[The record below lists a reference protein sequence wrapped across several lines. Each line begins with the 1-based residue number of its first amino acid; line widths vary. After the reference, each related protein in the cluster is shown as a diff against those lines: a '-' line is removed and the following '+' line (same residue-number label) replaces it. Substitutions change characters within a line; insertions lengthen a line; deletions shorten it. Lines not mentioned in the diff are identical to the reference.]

1 MPCLHAGAQE
11 SMEPD
16 AETPGTASTATAGS
30 FRSETVSEPPMVRGT
45 GWFFTPQWS
54 PRSKNRAGRF
64 GDGLRSEQVEAWL
77 DDHSDFTRDYFLR
90 RTSAVSG
97 AQSPLPRLP
106 RSTSDHTDMLRPA
119 PHRRSSSPPTDTH
132 LNIST
137 LMDRLKPLASNPEW
151 EDPFSPDVLGRH
163 SPFSPRSS
171 RFSFSPC
178 RPLSPICSPDLPD
191 SPHPPPLPAESG
203 AACGRG
209 ECCLWATELLR
220 GGLGRM
226 GSVAELCRGA
236 ALHAGELLTAEC
248 CSLSLVKKDCGGKS
262 TLEEVVAPTAL
273 GLRSEVDLWSRP
285 HPSLVKGV
293 MGCVLAAG
301 SPVKL
306 RDASEDPR
314 FDIED
319 FESSQIRN
327 VLSVPIKNHTREM
340 VGVVLMINKRNDC
353 DGSVSGFTD
362 VDEKVLFDHM
372 DVLGMVLDNAQLYE
386 SSRQEA
392 KRSQALLEMAQVLSK
407 EHLSFEVLLSKMAAT
422 IMPFT
427 HAQYCTIFIPSEQTS
442 AVEHQAEFSRVIHL
456 ECEELGSTC
465 QIYRRERDVGDL
477 DPSNALKTLVCKK
490 TLNMSDGSEES
501 INSVIC
507 CPVRNEMSENVIA
520 VCQLTNKRNRDSDEV
535 EAFNR
540 YDQRL
545 LEDLALYCGLALQ
558 YAQAVQITEERRAS
572 IEVTQEVLAYHI
584 TAAEQEIQALQE
596 AAIPTV
602 ESLQLLN
609 FHFSDF
615 GLPEETTTQATVRMF
630 LDLNLVQDF
639 NIDYKVTDVLMCFVH
654 PHLSPLL
661 VGAVT
666 DLSSAVHSYTSL
678 SFQSLCQWVLTVRRG
693 YRNNV
698 PYHNWNH
705 ALSTAQSMFA
715 MLMATERLQSI
726 FSRLEILA
734 LMIATLS
741 HDLDHRGYSNSYIE
755 RSQQPLA
762 QLYGHSSLERHHY
775 NLCLFILNNTGSQI
789 LSGLSAEDH
798 RAVLHMIKR
807 AILATD
813 LTVHMERR
821 EEFFS
826 LTKKSRVSWKSE
838 KKRDL
843 LRSMLMTASDL
854 SAITKPWPE
863 QKRIANLVT
872 MEFFAQGDK
881 EKKEFKIKP
890 IDIMN
895 REKSTR
901 LPYMQVEYINDI
913 CYPLYKAVS
922 RLFDT
927 CSPLLRGCRKN
938 RENWIHFGETAEGNN
953 CDNSCCIT
961 ASTHQNEEVET
972 QEMEE

>member
-1 MPCLHAGAQE
+1 MPCLHSDAQK

-16 AETPGTASTATAGS
+16 GATPGAASPATARS
-30 FRSETVSEPPMVRGT
+30 FRGETVREPPMIRGT
-45 GWFFTPQWS
+45 GWFFSPQWS
-54 PRSKNRAGRF
+54 PRSKKRGERF
-64 GDGLRSEQVEAWL
+64 GDGLRSDQVEAWL

-90 RTSAVSG
+90 RTSAVRG

-106 RSTSDHTDMLRPA
+106 RSSSDHTDMLRPV
-119 PHRRSSSPPTDTH
+119 PHRRSSSPPMDSH
-132 LNIST
+132 LNISS
-137 LMDRLKPLASNPEW
+137 LVDRLKPLASNPDW
-151 EDPFSPDVLGRH
+151 EDPFSPDLLGCH
-163 SPFSPRSS
+163 SPFSTRSS

-178 RPLSPICSPDLPD
+178 RPLSPICSPDLPH
-191 SPHPPPLPAESG
+191 SPHPPPPPAESA
-203 AACGRG
+203 AACGHG
-209 ECCLWATELLR
+209 ECCPWATELLR

-236 ALHAGELLTAEC
+236 ALHSGELLMAEC
-248 CSLSLVKKDCGGKS
+248 CSLSLVKKDCGGKN

-273 GLRSEVDLWSRP
+273 GLRSEVDLCSRA
-285 HPSLVKGV
+285 HPILTKGI
-293 MGCVLAAG
+293 MGDVLSTG
-301 SPVKL
+301 SPINL
-306 RDASEDPR
+306 RDASVDPR
-314 FDIED
+314 FDLD
-319 FESSQIRN
+319 DDESSHIRN
-327 VLSVPIKNHTREM
+327 VLSVPIKNHTREV
-340 VGVVLMINKRNDC
+340 VGVVLMINKRKGC
-353 DGSVSGFTD
+353 DGSVSSFTD
-362 VDEKVLFDHM
+362 MDEKVLLNHV
-372 DVLGMVLDNAQLYE
+372 DVLGMVLDNVQLYE

-427 HAQYCTIFIPSEQTS
+427 HAQYCTIFIPSEQTP
-442 AVEHQAEFSRVIHL
+442 AGEDQAEFSRVIHL

-465 QIYRRERDVGDL
+465 QIYRRERDFGDL

-490 TLNMSDGSEES
+490 TLNMSDGSEAS
-501 INSVIC
+501 RNSVIC

-584 TAAEQEIQALQE
+584 TAAEEEIQALQE

-602 ESLQLLN
+602 ESLQLLD

-615 GLPEETTTQATVRMF
+615 GLPEEATSQATVRMF

-639 NIDYKVTDVLMCFVH
+639 NIDYK
-654 PHLSPLL
+654 
-661 VGAVT
+661 
-666 DLSSAVHSYTSL
+666 
-678 SFQSLCQWVLTVRRG
+678 SLCQWVLTVRRG

-715 MLMATERLQSI
+715 MLMATERLQTI

-813 LTVHMERR
+813 LTVYMERR
-821 EEFFS
+821 KEFFS

-881 EKKEFKIKP
+881 EKKEFKINP
-890 IDIMN
+890 IDIMD

-938 RENWIHFGETAEGNN
+938 RENWIHFAESAKGKDCNH
-953 CDNSCCIT
+953 SCCIT
-961 ASTHQNEEVET
+961 LEAHQNQDEET
-972 QEMEE
+972 QPEE